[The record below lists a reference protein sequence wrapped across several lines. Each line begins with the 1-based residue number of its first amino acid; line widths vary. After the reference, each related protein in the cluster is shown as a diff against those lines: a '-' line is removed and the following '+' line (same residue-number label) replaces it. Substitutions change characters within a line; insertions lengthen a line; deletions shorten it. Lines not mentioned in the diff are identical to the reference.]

1 MIHYTG
7 FERKEAE
14 MMRHI
19 DAKTA
24 IWVHTDMFEEYKA
37 KRNFSKRLY
46 LAHIKM

>member
-37 KRNFSKRLY
+37 KRNFSKNCIWR
-46 LAHIKM
+46 I